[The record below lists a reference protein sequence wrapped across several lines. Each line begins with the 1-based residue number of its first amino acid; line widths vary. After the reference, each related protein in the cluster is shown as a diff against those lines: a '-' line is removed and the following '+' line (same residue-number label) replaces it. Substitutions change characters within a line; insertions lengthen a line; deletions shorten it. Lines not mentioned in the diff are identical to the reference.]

1 MAGVRNA
8 YLYAPTKEKV
18 FCITGPELDQE
29 NIGIIVILVRVLY
42 GLKSS
47 NAAWRK
53 KVPKHS
59 PTWLL
64 CPVMPKR
71 MYGSDL
77 RFTKEQKRKYTNIY

>member
-53 KVPKHS
+53 KSAETLTNMV
-59 PTWLL
+59 
-64 CPVMPKR
+64 VMP
-71 MYGSDL
+71 SHA
-77 RFTKEQKRKYTNIY
+77 